1 MRAARLAA
9 LAAGAAAMGTTSRR
23 SDAQASSAADPSESA
38 TKDPRGG
45 AVTFAPAPPPAAHPG
60 ARLAFVQVLTRHG
73 DRTSIN
79 PLPFETRDQWREL
92 LLSEEEQASLATR
105 AAPFPANPGGLLDAR
120 RVDAD
125 GQDTS
130 WHGQL
135 TKQGVAQLTHTGSAL
150 REWLVGAGAL
160 PASRE
165 AALAAAAVKIR
176 STGTRRTVQS
186 AQAMMGGLYPESRE
200 NDDGRANAPS
210 DDDDAKH
217 APGPGPGGDA
227 ARRQTRRAEPAAP
240 FPIEVRDRFRE
251 SMFPNPGMA
260 CARQTE
266 LMRALDGDELVRDAE
281 ARAWESE
288 ALRAVRAETHE
299 RNVARRRSRERR
311 EKEKAARTAEA
322 TEAPAER
329 VRDAASGEGE
339 SSVASVAEP
348 SAFVRVAARDEG
360 DEAKARVSSSR
371 LPSAASVWEPLQAR
385 LNHGLALPAGVTSGD
400 VARIREAAEV
410 RYVNRATNAEG
421 AALAGGR
428 LLRELAEE
436 SHDVINV
443 ARGGQNKPKLS
454 VFSGHDSSI
463 LALLAVLG
471 AFPGEWPPVAST
483 VLVETWLVDER
494 VAGARVPGV
503 GRPHWSERTVSSDSR
518 IAIRDSAKRGSEE
531 KQAMVRVLFN
541 GTVLPLAGCA
551 GQEDARKGGLCS
563 LAAFR
568 DMARRRDPED
578 YRKACEAVS
587 ARL

>member
-9 LAAGAAAMGTTSRR
+9 LAAGAAAMGTASRR
-23 SDAQASSAADPSESA
+23 SDAQASSAADPSERVV
-38 TKDPRGG
+38 KDPRGG
-45 AVTFAPAPPPAAHPG
+45 AVAFAPAPPPAAHPG

-79 PLPFETRDQWREL
+79 PLPFETREQWSAL
-92 LLSEEEQASLATR
+92 LLSDDEQSALAKE
-105 AAPFPANPGGLLDAR
+105 AAPFPADAGGLLDAR
-120 RVDAD
+120 AQALALAD
-125 GQDTS
+125 GEDAS

-135 TKQGVAQLTHTGSAL
+135 TTRGVAQLAHTGSAL
-150 REWLVGAGAL
+150 RAWLVGADVA
-160 PASRE
+160 PSSRE
-165 AALAAAAVKIR
+165 TAVQTAAVRIR

-186 AQAMMGGLYPESRE
+186 AQALMRGMYPIESKPTWDDT
-200 NDDGRANAPS
+200 NDTN
-210 DDDDAKH
+210 DASSN
-217 APGPGPGGDA
+217 
-227 ARRQTRRAEPAAP
+227 P

-260 CARQTE
+260 CARQTQ
-266 LMRALDGDELVRDAE
+266 LMRALDGDRCVQNAE

-288 ALRAVRAETHE
+288 ALRAVRMEVHE
-299 RNVARRRSRERR
+299 RNGARRRASASQKQRR
-311 EKEKAARTAEA
+311 GKEKENKTAEMA
-322 TEAPAER
+322 EAVEAPAG
-329 VRDAASGEGE
+329 AASLAAAAGEGE
-339 SSVASVAEP
+339 SSAASVAEP
-348 SAFVRVAARDEG
+348 SAFRNVTALGSNTTTPSV
-360 DEAKARVSSSR
+360 VSSR
-371 LPSAASVWEPLQAR
+371 LPSATSVWEPLQAR
-385 LNHGLALPAGVTSGD
+385 LNHGLPLPVGVTPDD

-410 RYVNRATNAEG
+410 RYVNRAANAEG

-436 SHDVINV
+436 SRDAIV
-443 ARGGQNKPKLS
+443 ALTNGGESPKLS

-483 VLVETWLVDER
+483 VLVETWLVDR
-494 VAGARVPGV
+494 RDAGARAPGI

-518 IAIRDSAKRGSEE
+518 IANGEFGDSAKRGSEE